1 MTLNHPLGRVTL
13 AVAIGAVGGYVFAL
27 LNMPL
32 PWMLGSMA
40 ACTIAALA
48 RAPISTPL
56 RIRPFM
62 IVVLGLMLGSG
73 FKPGM
78 LERAGEW
85 LVSLSFLIFYIAV
98 TAAVALPYFRK
109 VARLDPV
116 TAYFCAMPG
125 GFNEMVMF
133 GAEMG
138 GDERK
143 IALVHAS
150 RVLLVVFTVPFW
162 FRITGDLAAIDRSSL
177 GVGIADVPPVELLI
191 LATCGAIGWPLAKW
205 LRIPAAALVGPTLLS
220 AAAHI
225 AGISHTQ
232 PPRELVNIAQ
242 LFIGTS
248 VGCRFIGADRRE
260 VGGALAVGAG
270 LTVIMLVVTALFAL
284 TVRAATETP
293 FPMAALAFA
302 PGGLAEMSLVGLA
315 LGADVAY
322 IATHHIVRIFL
333 VVTIAAPVFRLLRG
347 AGGSGSP

>member
-1 MTLNHPLGRVTL
+1 MTLNHPFGRVAL
-13 AVAIGAVGGYVFAL
+13 AVAIGALGGYVFTL

-40 ACTIAALA
+40 GCTVAALA
-48 RAPISTPL
+48 RAPIASPL
-56 RIRPFM
+56 RIRPVM
-62 IVVLGLMLGSG
+62 IVVLGVMLGSG
-73 FKPGM
+73 FTPDM
-78 LERAGEW
+78 LDRAGDW
-85 LVSLSFLIFYIAV
+85 LVSLGLLALYIAV

-109 VARLDPV
+109 VAGLDPV

-150 RVLLVVFTVPFW
+150 RVLLVVFTVPLW
-162 FRITGDLAAIDRSSL
+162 FRISGDLAPIDRGSF
-177 GVGIADVPPVELLI
+177 GVGLAEISPMELLV
-191 LATCGAIGWPLAKW
+191 LTACGAIGWPLAKA

-220 AAAHI
+220 AAAHL
-225 AGISHTQ
+225 AEISDTP
-232 PPRELVNIAQ
+232 PPRELVNLAQ

-260 VGGALAVGAG
+260 VAQILGVGVG
-270 LTVIMLVVTALFAL
+270 LTVIMLIITALFAVVVGAI
-284 TVRAATETP
+284 TGAA
-293 FPMAALAFA
+293 FPVAALAFA
-302 PGGLAEMSLVGLA
+302 PGGLAEMSLIGLA

-333 VVTIAAPVFRLLRG
+333 VVTIAAPVFRFLRRN
-347 AGGSGSP
+347 SHDNPK